1 MRIIEHVHA
10 EDIPEETRLRELIQR
25 LSDYIEQYHG
35 GWVRMREYDGS
46 ILTIEMGG
54 ACEACSL
61 SNATL
66 HGWIGGTVR
75 QFFPHIEEIRAI

>member
-1 MRIIEHVHA
+1 MKTIEHVHA
-10 EDIPEETRLRELIQR
+10 EEVSEETRLRELIQS

-35 GWVRMREYDGS
+35 GWVCMQDFDGE

-54 ACEACSL
+54 ACEAYSL
-61 SNATL
+61 SSANL

-75 QFFPHIEEIRAI
+75 QFLPHIVEIRAI